1 MIVGSAIILTMKVY
15 ITRHGESVSNA
26 EGYIAFSY
34 TGLSDKGMVDAKKL
48 GERLAKDGIK
58 IDAVYCSSLF
68 RTLQTI
74 DQIFKGGF
82 KIDPKKVI
90 VTDLVREISRL
101 EFEGQPSTEYYAI
114 RDSSG
119 LDPDD
124 FKCKGGESENDVK
137 RRAAEFK
144 NLIEKSGFENILVI
158 THGHFIGR
166 FNSLF
171 GMKLEHTTGGGLSLL
186 EIEGDKAE
194 VKFWN
199 DTSHLEL

>member
-1 MIVGSAIILTMKVY
+1 MKVY

-119 LDPDD
+119 LDLDD

>member
-1 MIVGSAIILTMKVY
+1 MKVY

-34 TGLSDKGMVDAKKL
+34 TGLSDKGIIDAKEL
-48 GERLAKDGIK
+48 GERLVKDGIK
-58 IDAVYCSSLF
+58 IDAIYCSSLF
-68 RTLQTI
+68 RTLQTV

-101 EFEGQPSTEYYAI
+101 EFEGQPSTEYYAV

-144 NLIEKSGFENILVI
+144 ELIEKSGFENILVI
-158 THGHFIGR
+158 THGHFIGK

-171 GMKLEHTTGGGLSLL
+171 GMKLEHTTGGALSLL

-199 DTSHLEL
+199 DTSHLKP

>member
-1 MIVGSAIILTMKVY
+1 MKVY

-48 GERLAKDGIK
+48 GERLAKENIK

-68 RTLQTI
+68 RTLQTM

-82 KIDPKKVI
+82 KIDPKKVF
-90 VTDLVREISRL
+90 VTDLVREINRA
-101 EFEGQPSTEYYAI
+101 EYEGQPSTEYYAV

-144 NLIEKSGFENILVI
+144 KMIEESGYENILVI

-171 GMKLEHTTGGGLSLL
+171 GMKLEHTTGGALSLV
-186 EIEGDKAE
+186 EVEGDKAE
-194 VKFWN
+194 VKLWN
-199 DTSHLEL
+199 DTSHLEESKVSA

>member
-1 MIVGSAIILTMKVY
+1 MKVY

-34 TGLSDKGMVDAKKL
+34 TGLSDKGMEDAKKL
-48 GERLAKDGIK
+48 GERLAKENIK
-58 IDAVYCSSLF
+58 IDAIYCSSLY
-68 RTLQTI
+68 RTLQTM

-90 VTDLVREISRL
+90 VTDLVREINRA
-101 EFEGQPSTEYYAI
+101 EYEGVPSTEYYAV
-114 RDSSG
+114 RDASG
-119 LDPDD
+119 MDPDD

-144 NLIEKSGFENILVI
+144 KMIEESGYENILVV

-171 GMKLEHTTGGGLSLL
+171 GMKLEHTTGGALSLL
-186 EIEGDKAE
+186 EIEGGKAE

-199 DTSHLEL
+199 DTSHLEESKVTA

>member
-1 MIVGSAIILTMKVY
+1 MKIY
-15 ITRHGESVSNA
+15 LTRHGESVSNA

-34 TGLSDKGMVDAKKL
+34 TGLSDKGMVDAQKLGKKL
-48 GERLAKDGIK
+48 VNDGIRV
-58 IDAVYCSSLF
+58 DAIYCSSLF
-68 RTLQTI
+68 RSLQTM

-90 VTDLVREISRL
+90 VTDLVREINRL
-101 EFEGQPSTEYYAI
+101 EFEGQPSTEYYAV
-114 RDSSG
+114 RDSSD

-144 NLIEKSGFENILVI
+144 ELIEKSGFENILVI

-171 GMKLEHTTGGGLSLL
+171 GMKLEHTTGGALSLL

-199 DTSHLEL
+199 DVTHLES